1 MLLSVKKDD
10 RIPPHDIGKGTPSRC
25 EALGGEE
32 LPSPPLVEE
41 CLFGISEAPVIEGY
55 RDSFFA
61 LPHRFSEKIFIK
73 CEKTLD

>member
-1 MLLSVKKDD
+1 MGLFK
-10 RIPPHDIGKGTPSRC
+10 RQEMPPFPF
-25 EALGGEE
+25 L
-32 LPSPPLVEE
+32 

-73 CEKTLD
+73 GASCIIVDGPAPLKVQNAALRQYVMTSDL